1 MILVV
6 LLWVGISF
14 IQNWN
19 WMKKTLFFCK
29 LIICCVIFVLCIV
42 DEKNNFFHPK
52 QEMGWRK
59 KGIVWKKRLMCC
71 ACMCD

>member
-19 WMKKTLFFCK
+19 WMKKMLFFCK